1 MSKGSDSN
9 VTLDYYQQNTDY
21 SSRVL
26 EGNNEKSIFPK
37 DSSIRIWYNEQG
49 YDYPSHWH
57 NALEIIA
64 PIENHYD
71 VEIEGEMHHVKPGE
85 IIFIPPRKSHY
96 LHSPGSGSRYVCLF
110 DIDFFSSVR
119 GYSGLMNMLKDC
131 IHITPEFYAP
141 IYNEILNLF
150 SQIWNE
156 YFQKTEFYEFSI
168 YSHLFQIMTI
178 LSRHRLN
185 RIQFFTDSTPVK
197 RKEYFERLNNAITY
211 IDENYT
217 NNITLEDAAAYSG
230 FSKFH
235 FSRLFKEYMGCTFY
249 DYLVGQRLKAT
260 EHLLTKADLSITD
273 IALQAG
279 FSSISTFNRT
289 FKEKKGCT
297 PGEYRALFSASADS
311 VYKLQTS
318 SPEDLMKQP
327 SRK

>member
-1 MSKGSDSN
+1 MTKTIDNSKLN
-9 VTLDYYQQNTDY
+9 YYNQNTDY
-21 SSRVL
+21 RSRTL
-26 EGNNEKSIFPK
+26 DGNNEKQIFPLN
-37 DSSIRIWYNEQG
+37 STIRIWHNQETQ
-49 YDYPSHWH
+49 DYPTHWH
-57 NALEIIA
+57 NALEIIV
-64 PIENHYD
+64 PMENYYD
-71 VEIEGEMHHVKPGE
+71 VEVENEMYHLMPGD
-85 IIFIPPRKSHY
+85 ILFIPPRKTHF
-96 LHSPGSGSRYVCLF
+96 LHAPESGYRFVCLF

-119 GYSGLMNMLKDC
+119 GYSSLITMLQDA
-131 IHITPEFYAP
+131 IHITPVDYAP
-141 IYNEILNLF
+141 VYNDLYSEF

-156 YFQKTEFYEFSI
+156 YFTETEFYEFSI

-260 EHLLTKADLSITD
+260 EHLLTKDDLSITD